1 MSEITTLEEARL
13 SKMSDDELIVTAIE
27 RASSQ
32 ILAQSLLIKDLTL
45 RVGELEETTTEND
58 NEISLIKRILDS
70 I

>member
-27 RASSQ
+27 RASNQ
-32 ILAQSLLIKDLTL
+32 ILAQSLLIKNLTL